1 MLGVEYG
8 KPLPFFLVFNDQILQ
23 QLNNPCNIHKS
34 PQRPLTYREC
44 QARLYIDNTTNP
56 LFRPMLFVTYLVPA
70 ILPSAANH
78 SRRAVGC
85 SEFPFQWPAV
95 PESWTSVASVV
106 SITQQTLQVT
116 IVASIQQKSTEHTRT
131 HTTVLRPFFQ
141 DHPGERVPEENFWTS
156 WCKERLTEADST
168 TIRLDATPS
177 GLTSAHLH
185 RTIFYRLDALPTT
198 QPTVSKH

>member
-1 MLGVEYG
+1 MTYGHLQADCLYTGISSGPNARCGVREAFT
-8 KPLPFFLVFNDQILQ
+8 LFLVFNDQILQ

-85 SEFPFQWPAV
+85 SEFPFQWPAA

-116 IVASIQQKSTEHTRT
+116 IVASIQQKSTEHTQT
-131 HTTVLRPFFQ
+131 HNCFTALF
-141 DHPGERVPEENFWTS
+141 PGP
-156 WCKERLTEADST
+156 
-168 TIRLDATPS
+168 P
-177 GLTSAHLH
+177 G
-185 RTIFYRLDALPTT
+185 
-198 QPTVSKH
+198 